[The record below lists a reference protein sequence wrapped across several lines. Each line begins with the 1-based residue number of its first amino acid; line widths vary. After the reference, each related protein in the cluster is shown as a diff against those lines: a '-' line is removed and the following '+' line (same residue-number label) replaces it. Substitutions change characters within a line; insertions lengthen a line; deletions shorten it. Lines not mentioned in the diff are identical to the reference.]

1 MSSIYFIPLMVSD
14 DGRTRLP
21 APPGRKVDPAVI
33 PVDPGRVNL
42 LEIREDGLCVAPDRL
57 VSGVQPNALEV
68 APDSALRVTLGL
80 ELDSDTGKLALTG
93 PDGAVLGE
101 VKLPAQAGLPVMAEL
116 LPDYTPPAQDMDG
129 VLTPLPEGTYLHLQ
143 FKLSDGSRKDLYMNV
158 QQLVD
163 VYRAGFG
170 IEIADNTVSVKTA
183 DLLDSHEK
191 LIAVKSG
198 KLRTTASLAF
208 DGASETLQL
217 LGVNNALIA
226 EAHVPF
232 SIGRP
237 LDIEYVRDL
246 EIDGYP
252 KADYL
257 KFTYA
262 TVDGG
267 EHIEYVAMGRLAQEP
282 VPGEGIAVI
291 IDKGTNRISVAYDA
305 GHGLGVN
312 RANELTIKPSEFVRE
327 NDRILFTKDGEIC
340 ASLSAEIDGDVLRLT
355 GQGGKLVAEVSIPV
369 GGVPTVSEVLYGF
382 TPPPG
387 HGEDKTPEK
396 GTYLHLHYDIPK
408 ETDVYVNISD
418 ITGKAGPG
426 ITIDNGVIGLNMSAA
441 SGLVLE
447 SDGSVAVNTG
457 KLLAVDPSNV
467 LDLDANGNL
476 LLRLADIIEPNGLL
490 MVNANG
496 KLDINLDKLAIGV
509 SGDSGNILINGR
521 DGRPYMPA
529 DLGNLSE

>member
-14 DGRTRLP
+14 DGKTRLP
-21 APPGRKVDPAVI
+21 APPGRKVDPVVI
-33 PVDPGRVNL
+33 PVDPGKFNR
-42 LEIREDGLCVAPDRL
+42 LEIREDGLCVAPARL

-80 ELDSDTGKLALTG
+80 ELDSATNKLTLTG
-93 PDGAVLGE
+93 PNDTVLGE

-116 LPDYTPPAQDMDG
+116 LPDFTPPAQDMDG

-163 VYRAGFG
+163 VYQAGFG

-183 DLLDSHEK
+183 DLLDPHEK
-191 LIAVKSG
+191 LITVKSG
-198 KLRTTASLAF
+198 KFRTAASLAF
-208 DGASETLQL
+208 DGANETLQL
-217 LGVNNALIA
+217 LGINDTLIA
-226 EAHVPF
+226 EVRVPF
-232 SIGRP
+232 SIGKP
-237 LDIEYVRDL
+237 MDIEYVRDL
-246 EIDGYP
+246 ELDGYP

-267 EHIEYVAMGRLAQEP
+267 EHIEYVAMGKLAQEP

-291 IDKGTNRISVAYDA
+291 IDKGTNKISVAYDA

-312 RANELTIKPSEFVRE
+312 RANELIIKPSEFVRE
-327 NDRILFTKDGEIC
+327 NDKILFTKDGEIC
-340 ASLSAEIDGDVLRLT
+340 ANLSAEIDGDVLRLT

-387 HGEDKTPEK
+387 HGEDKTPEE
-396 GTYLHLHYDIPK
+396 GSYLHLHYDIPK

-418 ITGKAGPG
+418 ITGKQGEG
-426 ITIDNGVIGLNMSAA
+426 IGIDKGVISIRVAEKSALEFTTDKELTVRRKGLLS
-441 SGLVLE
+441 
-447 SDGSVAVNTG
+447 
-457 KLLAVDPSNV
+457 VDPANV
-467 LDLDANGNL
+467 LGVDSEGNL
-476 LLRLADIIEPNGLL
+476 LLRLADLVEPDGPLI
-490 MVNANG
+490 VNENG
-496 KLDINLDKLAIGV
+496 KLALDMEQLKIGI
-509 SGDSGNILINGR
+509 SSDADNILSVGS
-521 DGRPYMPA
+521 DGKPFFPG
-529 DLGNLSE
+529 DLGNL